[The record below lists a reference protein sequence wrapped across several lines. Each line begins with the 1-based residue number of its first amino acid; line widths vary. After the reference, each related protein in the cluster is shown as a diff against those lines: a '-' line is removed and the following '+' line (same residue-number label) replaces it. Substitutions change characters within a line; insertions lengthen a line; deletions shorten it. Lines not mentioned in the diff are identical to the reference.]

1 MLSIVLIKK
10 KINPWELKAPKANQH
25 KPAWKF
31 MLIAGLSSGDD
42 NKSEPLSAIM
52 CPIEPHSERCH
63 VNYWLTSLFM
73 RKTDRLSR
81 WCIR

>member
-1 MLSIVLIKK
+1 MNKE
-10 KINPWELKAPKANQH
+10 INPWELKAPKANQY

-31 MLIAGLSSGDD
+31 MLIAGLSNGDD

-52 CPIEPHSERCH
+52 CPIEPNSKRCH
-63 VNYWLTSLFM
+63 VNDWLTSLLM